1 MNLSDP
7 SLWSLIYL
15 QSFNSEYFGALQLPI
30 AIFDTP
36 SFDLT
41 MIRLKISSN
50 NSRPSWSWGGNVY
63 QVINA
68 GNVQS
73 VIEKYSLDLGDD
85 RVLILEPFS
94 PYVLR
99 FELPRWLPQA
109 TISIFGYTGS
119 L

>member
-1 MNLSDP
+1 MDLSSP
-7 SLWSLIYL
+7 TLWQLIYL
-15 QSFNSEYFGALQLPI
+15 QSLNGEYFGALQLPI
-30 AIFDTP
+30 ATFDTP
-36 SFDLT
+36 SLDLT
-41 MIRLKISSN
+41 TIRLKISSS
-50 NSRPSWSWGGNVY
+50 NSRPSWSWGGNAY

-85 RVLILEPFS
+85 RVLILKPFS

-99 FELPRWLPQA
+99 FELPRWLSQA

>member
-15 QSFNSEYFGALQLPI
+15 QSFSGEYFGALQLPI
-30 AIFDTP
+30 ATFDTP
-36 SFDLT
+36 VFNLT
-41 MIRLKISSN
+41 TIRLKISSN
-50 NSRPSWSWGGNVY
+50 TSRPSWSWGGYVS
-63 QVINA
+63 QIIDA

-73 VIEKYSLDLGDD
+73 VIKKYSLDLGDD

-99 FELPRWLPQA
+99 FELPKWLPQS
-109 TISIFGYTGS
+109 TISIFGYTG
-119 L
+119 